1 MVDPADKLTP
11 ATVEDIADALA
22 FAQRF
27 HGRKRTHNADE
38 KLSRGA

>member
-27 HGRKRTHNADE
+27 HGRKRTPGD
-38 KLSRGA
+38 RRRRRD